1 MEVHAGRPGRRA
13 QQTGRRAALAAGLCW
28 ATSAAAV
35 RRAAWRASAAAAVWV
50 TSAGLAAPIVY
61 AAPAQ
66 PVAYEMVGDALPQP
80 LQGLVG
86 DAARGRALVTDRREG
101 LCLLCHRGPFPEERF
116 QGDLSTD
123 LSGAG
128 ARWTPGQL
136 RLRLTDAKRLNPDSV
151 MPAYHR
157 TDGLQ
162 RVGSAWQG
170 RPVFSAQ
177 QVEDVV
183 AFLASLK

>member
-1 MEVHAGRPGRRA
+1 VPAA
-13 QQTGRRAALAAGLCW
+13 VAAALATT
-28 ATSAAAV
+28 ATVPAA
-35 RRAAWRASAAAAVWV
+35 RA
-50 TSAGLAAPIVY
+50 TPT
-61 AAPAQ
+61 APA
-66 PVAYEMVGDALPQP
+66 AYEVVGDAIPQP

-86 DAARGRALVTDRREG
+86 DAGRGRALVTDRREG

-136 RLRLTDAKRLNPDSV
+136 RLRLSDAKRLNPDSV

-157 TDGLQ
+157 TEGLQ